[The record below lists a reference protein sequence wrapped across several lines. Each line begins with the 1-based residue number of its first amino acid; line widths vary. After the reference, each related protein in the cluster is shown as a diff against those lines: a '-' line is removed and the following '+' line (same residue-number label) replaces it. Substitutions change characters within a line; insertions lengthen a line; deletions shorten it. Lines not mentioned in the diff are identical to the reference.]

1 MGGTCRFWGVRVGF
15 DRKTG
20 KRLLMGG
27 LDSYRWLLEVISFS
41 LVPNLTD
48 LEKFDFGVTCRFWWV
63 RVGLDQKTGKRLLMG
78 GLDSYRW
85 LLEMISFSLVPNLTD
100 LEKFDFGGYL

>member
-1 MGGTCRFWGVRVGF
+1 MGGTCRFGPKNWQ
-15 DRKTG
+15 KA
-20 KRLLMGG
+20 LNGG

-48 LEKFDFGVTCRFWWV
+48 LEKFDFGGYLYVLGV
-63 RVGLDQKTGKRLLMG
+63 RVSMDQKTCKRLLMG
-78 GLDSYRW
+78 GLYSYRW
-85 LLEMISFSLVPNLTD
+85 LLEVISFSLVPNWTD